1 MFNKLSTVLLALILL
16 CSCSS
21 HTELAQ
27 LDIGI
32 SAYENSDLMVKIVF
46 DDKFSPP
53 AGAIGCCWGNAQ
65 KKGSFWG
72 AEIPHKVDVEW
83 RDYKQ
88 AKLYRASF
96 KVQRKKAY
104 HIIDELT
111 PVTFASGR
119 VDDDVNPFIIFGFGE
134 KGEVKMWISNSAFA
148 GVKGR
153 ILEEIGSAQATWE
166 AFELTDE
173 MFR

>member
-1 MFNKLSTVLLALILL
+1 
-16 CSCSS
+16 
-21 HTELAQ
+21 
-27 LDIGI
+27 
-32 SAYENSDLMVKIVF
+32 
-46 DDKFSPP
+46 
-53 AGAIGCCWGNAQ
+53 
-65 KKGSFWG
+65 KGSFWG

-134 KGEVKMWISNSAFA
+134 GGEVKMWISNSAFA

-166 AFELTDE
+166 PFELTDE
-173 MFR
+173 MFN

>member
-1 MFNKLSTVLLALILL
+1 MLGKCSEKRIVL
-16 CSCSS
+16 
-21 HTELAQ
+21 
-27 LDIGI
+27 
-32 SAYENSDLMVKIVF
+32 
-46 DDKFSPP
+46 
-53 AGAIGCCWGNAQ
+53 
-65 KKGSFWG
+65 G

-134 KGEVKMWISNSAFA
+134 KGEVKMWISNAPFD
-148 GVKGR
+148 GVEGR

-166 AFELTDE
+166 PFELTDE